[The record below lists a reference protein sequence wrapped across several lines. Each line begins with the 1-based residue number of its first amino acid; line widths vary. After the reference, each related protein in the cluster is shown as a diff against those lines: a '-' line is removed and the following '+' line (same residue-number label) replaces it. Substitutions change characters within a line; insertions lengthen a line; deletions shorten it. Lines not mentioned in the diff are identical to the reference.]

1 MSVYKRCYRPYNGV
15 LCSPWTRFSVLVRY
29 AFLDI
34 WSSRITNLLFAFC
47 LIPTLISIGTIY
59 VMNNDAVRLLVSEG
73 RSTPAIAI
81 DQRYFFVVV
90 QVQCWCSLVLTA
102 WVGPKLLSGE
112 LSNNALP
119 TILSHPISRV
129 EYIVAKLTVLA
140 GLLLAVTMLP
150 GLLLFF
156 LQSHMSALPWARAHS
171 QIATGILI
179 GCSLWVLLLSM
190 LALAVASWVKW
201 RVVATGMVFATV
213 LVPAGTGAVFNRVM
227 RTDWGDLV
235 NVPVM
240 MNSLWRH
247 LLAVPTP
254 DYYSRHELPVLSI
267 LIALSLMIL
276 VSAATLNARIRA
288 REVVRG

>member
-1 MSVYKRCYRPYNGV
+1 MSVYKRSYRAYDGALSSPLARFGV
-15 LCSPWTRFSVLVRY
+15 LMRY
-29 AFLDI
+29 AFTDV
-34 WSSRITNLLFAFC
+34 WSSRITNLLFALC
-47 LIPTLISIGTIY
+47 LIPTLISVGTIY
-59 VMNNDAVRLLVSEG
+59 VMNNDAVRMLLSDG
-73 RSTPAIAI
+73 RSTSAIAI
-81 DQRYFFVVV
+81 DQRYFFVVL
-90 QVQCWCSLVLTA
+90 QVQCWCSLLLTA

-119 TILSHPISRV
+119 IILSHPISRI
-129 EYIVAKLTVLA
+129 EYIAAKFAVLA
-140 GLLLAVTMLP
+140 CLLLAVTMLP

-156 LQSHMSALPWARAHS
+156 LQSHMSALPWAGAHS
-171 QIATGILI
+171 QIAIAIIL

-201 RVVATGMVFATV
+201 RVVATGMVFATL

-235 NVPVM
+235 NVPLM
-240 MNSLWRH
+240 MNSLWRR

-254 DYYSRHELPVLSI
+254 EYYMRHELPPLAIIS
-267 LIALSLMIL
+267 ALSLMIL
-276 VSAATLNARIRA
+276 ACAATLNARIRA

>member
-1 MSVYKRCYRPYNGV
+1 MSVYKRSYRSYDGP
-15 LCSPWTRFSVLVRY
+15 LSSPFTRFGVLVRY
-29 AFLDI
+29 AFADV
-34 WSSRITNLLFAFC
+34 WGSRITNILFVLCLL
-47 LIPTLISIGTIY
+47 PTIISIGTIY
-59 VMNNDAVRLLVSEG
+59 VMNNDAVRLLLSDG

-81 DQRYFFVVV
+81 DQRYFFVVL

-119 TILSHPISRV
+119 VILSHPISRV

-140 GLLLAVTMLP
+140 GLLLAVTMFP
-150 GLLLFF
+150 GLLLYFF
-156 LQSHMSALPWARAHS
+156 QSRMSALPWALAHS
-171 QIATGILI
+171 QIATGILV
-179 GCSLWVLLLSM
+179 GCSLWVLLLSL

-201 RVVATGMVFATV
+201 RVVATGMVFGIL
-213 LVPAGTGAVFNRVM
+213 LVPAGTGTVFNRVM

-240 MNSLWRH
+240 MNSLWRR

-254 DYYSRHELPVLSI
+254 EYYLRHELPLVAI
-267 LIALSLMIL
+267 ITALL
-276 VSAATLNARIRA
+276 VMALASAATLNARIRA

>member
-1 MSVYKRCYRPYNGV
+1 MSVYKRSYRAYDGV
-15 LCSPWTRFSVLVRY
+15 LSGPFTRFAVLVRY
-29 AFLDI
+29 AFADV

-59 VMNNDAVRLLVSEG
+59 VMNNDAVRLLLSEG
-73 RSTPAIAI
+73 RSTAAITI
-81 DQRYFFVVV
+81 DQRYFLVIL

-119 TILSHPISRV
+119 IILSHPISRA
-129 EYIVAKLTVLA
+129 EYIIGKFTVLA
-140 GLLLAVTMLP
+140 GLLLAVTMFP
-150 GLLLFF
+150 GLLLYF

-171 QIATGILI
+171 QIATGILV

-201 RVVATGMVFATV
+201 RVVATGMVFATL

-227 RTDWGDLV
+227 RTDWGNLL

-240 MNSLWRH
+240 MGSLWRR
-247 LLAVPTP
+247 LLEVPTP
-254 DYYSRHELPVLSI
+254 EYYARHELPMFAIMV
-267 LIALSLMIL
+267 ALSVMIL
-276 VSAATLNARIRA
+276 ACAATLNARIRA